1 MIGSAR
7 YWREIPQRYRYEA
20 ARCTQCGKVHFPP
33 RLVCRKCR
41 GREFEKTT
49 LAKTGEV
56 ETFTVIRVAPTGFGD
71 EVPYAVGVIKLD
83 DGVKVT
89 AQIVDCDPTAI
100 RIGDRVNLE
109 FRRIQQDGESGI
121 LCYGYKFVP
130 AAGG

>member
-20 ARCTQCGKVHFPP
+20 AKCDSCGETHFPP
-33 RLVCRKCR
+33 RLVCRQCK
-41 GREFEKTT
+41 GRKFTKTI
-49 LAKTGEV
+49 LAQTGEV

-71 EVPYAVGVIKLD
+71 EAPYAVGVIKLD

-89 AQIVDCDPTAI
+89 AQIVDCNIETLA
-100 RIGDRVNLE
+100 IGDRVRLE
-109 FRRIQQDGESGI
+109 FRRVQQDGESGI

-130 AAGG
+130 VQRS